1 MNYENS
7 KNKKIKKNFLNK
19 YYFSYRKCNPININH
34 IIICLKIILLLLI
47 SNTNKIKYIAFP
59 LEQIPNITVC
69 VCTLG
74 RNENRYIRE
83 YVQHYEKY
91 GVDKIFLYDNNKEDG
106 EKFEDVINDYIE
118 KGFVEIINWRGIPNP
133 VFRVM
138 QDCYDNNNKNYTW
151 LIFYELDEFINLHNY
166 TNIKIFL
173 NQSKFDKCEV
183 IHLNIINHSDNEK
196 LHYENKSLA
205 ERFPAIVPLEHS
217 QISVKSILKGN
228 LTDVQ
233 ITWMHNI
240 NDYLKACN
248 GFGRESDLENGN
260 DFIYYV
266 IDHYY
271 SKSTEEFINKIK
283 RGDAWRDDDE
293 YIMHRTE
300 KYLNQNHI
308 TFEKIDMLEK
318 GIGINL
324 SRFRPLV
331 SKRR

>member
-1 MNYENS
+1 M
-7 KNKKIKKNFLNK
+7 
-19 YYFSYRKCNPININH
+19 
-34 IIICLKIILLLLI
+34 
-47 SNTNKIKYIAFP
+47 
-59 LEQIPNITVC
+59 
-69 VCTLG
+69 
-74 RNENRYIRE
+74 
-83 YVQHYEKY
+83 QHYEKY

-118 KGFVEIINWRGIPNP
+118 KGFVKILNWRGISNP

-138 QDCYDNNNKNYTW
+138 QDCYDKNKKNYTW
-151 LIFYELDEFINLHNY
+151 LIFYELDEFINLRNY

-248 GFGRESDLENGN
+248 GFGNKSDLEKGN

-318 GIGINL
+318 GIEINL